1 MNRGRTKQSAERE
14 GRHLKKTYERKEPEN
29 LWKAAGQ
36 AALIGLAG
44 AAAMFATEMLLFP
57 GLVRANDAPAVHAAN
72 TALTDLASSS
82 ASTATA
88 GD

>member
-1 MNRGRTKQSAERE
+1 M
-14 GRHLKKTYERKEPEN
+14 KKSYEKKEPEN

-57 GLVRANDAPAVHAAN
+57 GLVRANDAPVVDAG
-72 TALTDLASSS
+72 LTDVA
-82 ASTATA
+82 APATT
-88 GD
+88 GK